1 MGAFCG
7 TTFWI
12 FRIRLLSSLREMT
25 NFISV
30 LPIFVLSFWAIM
42 GQKELV
48 RNRRAY
54 HDYEILETYE
64 AGLSLVGT
72 EVKSLRDGGGNL
84 AEAYV
89 KIISDEIWLIG
100 ASIAPYR
107 FGNVYNHEER
117 RERKLLMHK
126 NEIKK
131 LKESVQQKG
140 LTLVPLTLYLKG
152 GRVKIQ
158 IGRARGKKQHDKR
171 AAIVE
176 REKKREM
183 DRALKRAGH

>member
-1 MGAFCG
+1 
-7 TTFWI
+7 
-12 FRIRLLSSLREMT
+12 
-25 NFISV
+25 
-30 LPIFVLSFWAIM
+30 M

-64 AGLSLVGT
+64 AGIALVGT
-72 EVKSLRDGGGNL
+72 EVKSLRDNGGNL

-89 KIISDEIWLIG
+89 KIIKGELWLVG

-117 RERKLLMHK
+117 RDRKLLMHK
-126 NEIKK
+126 KEIEK

-140 LTLVPLTLYLKG
+140 LTLLPLSLYLKQ

-158 IGRARGKKQHDKR
+158 IGRAKGKKHHDKR
-171 AAIVE
+171 HAIVE

-183 DRALKRAGH
+183 DRAIKKTMQ